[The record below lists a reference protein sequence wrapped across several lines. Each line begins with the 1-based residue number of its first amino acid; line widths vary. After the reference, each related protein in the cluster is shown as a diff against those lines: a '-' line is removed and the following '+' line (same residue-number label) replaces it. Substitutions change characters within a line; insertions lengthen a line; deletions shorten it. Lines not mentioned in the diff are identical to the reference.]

1 MVYGKRKKNPA
12 VLIDLYDQNA
22 EEDVNLNL
30 FLCSYLIHV
39 KERTLLLSERQRE
52 IN

>member
-12 VLIDLYDQNA
+12 VLIDLYDHNA

-39 KERTLLLSERQRE
+39 KEKDVAALRKTEG
-52 IN
+52 N